1 MNGIIVDIWDG
12 DERFAEYEKY
22 YKKRLQ
28 LTGVVKSI
36 KWGVKGKNC
45 EMAQIGCER
54 DMILIVPDRIADIT
68 NKLEEINN
76 WIKLASLTGI

>member
-1 MNGIIVDIWDG
+1 
-12 DERFAEYEKY
+12 
-22 YKKRLQ
+22 
-28 LTGVVKSI
+28 VKSI

-76 WIKLASLTGI
+76 